1 MDTSATE
8 EMFLSTEAIAIAT
21 TSGAT
26 SLVFSMLMLSIIMRS
41 KERLSSPYHKITS
54 FMSFWD
60 IITSACILLTIVPM
74 PSDVR
79 DTYPFAEGRSYGN
92 TLSCEIQGFLIIT
105 GQTFA
110 MSSNIILNI
119 FYLCTLRYG
128 KSPEYIN
135 KRVLPIAF
143 TVSALVSLTTGIL
156 PLAFG
161 FLNPQQYEVF
171 CYVGPYPKSCNKDES
186 IECIRGEMKYET
198 ENLIFF
204 IFGVVVGTVFLL
216 FSISLLLVVFSVF
229 KTEMTVRRLQIEAE
243 QDAARFR
250 GDSDEK
256 LSLSRTKELRYTRT
270 AGRMALMYIS
280 AFLITWIW
288 TVISVVPVPKTLG
301 VVGWLIIGYGRLL
314 IFVPLQGFFNCLI
327 FVYNKV
333 HNILSSSPDEMT
345 FSQALKK
352 VIFSPSIEEEQVIV
366 STLGMVKRDI
376 AYREEVEKKW
386 KSFAS
391 NETPNKDLKDVLSAT
406 GLAEDALRTTDEKV
420 FEDSPPKRQFYSNV
434 NPLFHNNQVREI
446 DSNDNINSSPSI
458 QSSDLVSIPSSTI
471 VSSRQDSLLSGFS
484 SALSAFSHMNN
495 DASKV
500 SGNEN
505 KISGNSLPEA

>member
-171 CYVGPYPKSCNKDES
+171 CYVGPYPKNCNNDES

-198 ENLIFF
+198 EQLIFF

-216 FSISLLLVVFSVF
+216 FSISLLLVVSSVF

-243 QDAARFR
+243 QDAARIS
-250 GDSDEK
+250 DSDEK
-256 LSLSRTKELRYTRT
+256 LSLSRTKEFRYTRT
-270 AGRMALMYIS
+270 AGRVALMYIS

-288 TVISVVPVPKTLG
+288 TVISMVRPSTIS
-301 VVGWLIIGYGRLL
+301 VVGWLIIGYGRL

-376 AYREEVEKKW
+376 AYREEVEK
-386 KSFAS
+386 
-391 NETPNKDLKDVLSAT
+391 
-406 GLAEDALRTTDEKV
+406 
-420 FEDSPPKRQFYSNV
+420 
-434 NPLFHNNQVREI
+434 
-446 DSNDNINSSPSI
+446 
-458 QSSDLVSIPSSTI
+458 
-471 VSSRQDSLLSGFS
+471 
-484 SALSAFSHMNN
+484 
-495 DASKV
+495 
-500 SGNEN
+500 
-505 KISGNSLPEA
+505 